1 MISKLTKIYKLMTV
15 GSSTGIIIKK
25 DDLEAMGLK
34 KGDFVKV
41 TVEKVKVSK

>member
-1 MISKLTKIYKLMTV
+1 MEKIIKNYKLQTV

-25 DDLEAMGLK
+25 EDLEAMGLK

>member
-1 MISKLTKIYKLMTV
+1 MEKITKNYKLQTV

>member
-1 MISKLTKIYKLMTV
+1 MEKITKYYKLQTV
-15 GSSTGIIIKK
+15 GPTTGIIIKK
-25 DDLEAMGLK
+25 HDLEAMGLK